1 MVGETP
7 CHLGEFRCV
16 LAILLTTI
24 EWYKVLEN
32 LNLLIVIFKRITLVV
47 SDGLTKQLCVRAYLV
62 AKRVV
67 ELNRKSGLLF
77 TAFYLNKLWFL
88 SSASICRNHQ
98 R

>member
-1 MVGETP
+1 MVLYPKDPHYKIHFDIAPAT
-7 CHLGEFRCV
+7 
-16 LAILLTTI
+16 AIMI
-24 EWYKVLEN
+24 G
-32 LNLLIVIFKRITLVV
+32 I
-47 SDGLTKQLCVRAYLV
+47 SPPGVRAYLV

-67 ELNRKSGLLF
+67 ELNRKSALLF